1 MGAEGPRATARGE
14 SARVVGARA
23 EGSEFGLESQRR
35 ARRARVR
42 ARAACVAFA
51 GLALA
56 AGVHGCGGGGGGGG
70 SGGSGPSFDLIPGSE
85 VGALEVVLPQ
95 AQSFVLHGT
104 LPLAPGI
111 YPLPGNQSP
120 LGVLDYDGTP
130 LPAQLEI
137 VSRYPSAQDGADVVE
152 VLARVRRDP
161 AKNPGQRAEY
171 RIAAL
176 SNPFTQPSAPSGMSA
191 LTSGP
196 LDLPNSVEQL
206 VSNPS
211 GILISARDC
220 FDNVY
225 FAQPLANG
233 GSKTVLR
240 HGYTKSTV
248 RSYDV
253 MRPLA
258 PVGGAQGTL
267 DHLFGVHAYVST
279 YAGEPVIGLDLR
291 ITNGHDGRSSASS
304 LDDPLGK
311 AYFDGLYVTVPNG
324 WALVHDVNDPAIG
337 TPFVLNNETVF
348 PIVAPLANNKLH
360 VMPSQGQFHR
370 RMALVPIGQEQ
381 RAIDLLDRKG
391 LGFARRGSSSPT
403 SPAWLSWW
411 NSASAR
417 YLPQRTLLPS
427 LAHVGNAAIRNT
439 LSNEYATLLGHMQ
452 NGTGTGGYP
461 VASGALGWAH
471 PYGVSYGG
479 MTGGSEIHIAEGV
492 ETLESASVEGYLNYE
507 LLHRMHS
514 ERHPN
519 VLYALDGE
527 PTSVED
533 WVIDFV
539 GGDYVPMFFYMALL
553 PGNDPFGFNQAEQFQ
568 IQAVAAQG
576 RQPGYEATLL
586 GFAPHD
592 EQHLIRYTRSA
603 KALVWMGND
612 DLAKDDLRMQ
622 AELFR
627 LSWHPY
633 FNTENQH
640 MQSTGMAFA
649 RKTANDYP
657 HKGMDLGRGEGW
669 GIDAAC
675 AAYSTSSPSWRAQVR
690 PWFDLVPDL
699 FRDGQT
705 CAGFLQGTVSGQ
717 MLSGQYRARQ
727 SIEAAILDNALR
739 GVLESVYRD
748 ENAQQVSILKLVL
761 TEAAYG
767 MISPLGWDEVQHAP
781 WSVSAI
787 GPTDINAAVYCGSLP
802 VGAHSAWVDNYQC
815 WPTLGFAHELTGAQA
830 FLQRASEMAGGGDLL
845 DKLQQGGLSNLPN
858 RASLLA
864 LMQQKAGVL
873 P

>member
-1 MGAEGPRATARGE
+1 MGAAGPRASARGE
-14 SARVVGARA
+14 FASVGTAHAKDSGSGLEVRPRAARA
-23 EGSEFGLESQRR
+23 N
-35 ARRARVR
+35 VH
-42 ARAACVAFA
+42 ARAACIAFV

-56 AGVHGCGGGGGGGG
+56 ASVHGCGGGGGGGG
-70 SGGSGPSFDLIPGSE
+70 GGGSGPSFDLIPGSE
-85 VGALEVVLPQ
+85 IGALEVVLPQ

-111 YPLPGNQSP
+111 FPLQSNQTP

-161 AKNPGQRAEY
+161 AKSPGQRAQY

-176 SNPFTQPSAPSGMSA
+176 SNPFTVPSAPSGMAA

-196 LDLPNSVEQL
+196 LDLPSSVEQL

-220 FDNVY
+220 FAHVY
-225 FAQPLANG
+225 FAQPLAGG

-240 HGYTKSTV
+240 HGFAKSTV

-253 MRPLA
+253 MQPIA

-279 YAGEPVIGLDLR
+279 YAGEPVVGLDLR
-291 ITNGHDGRSSASS
+291 ITNGHDGHSASA
-304 LDDPLGK
+304 LDNPLGK
-311 AYFDGLYVTVPNG
+311 VYFDGLYVTVPNG
-324 WALVHDVNDPAIG
+324 WALVHDVDDPAIG

-348 PIVAPLANNKLH
+348 PIVAPLANDKLH

-370 RMALVPIGQEQ
+370 RMALVPVGQEQ

-391 LGFARRGSSSPT
+391 LGFARRGSSAPDA
-403 SPAWLSWW
+403 PAWLSWW

-427 LAHVGNAAIRNT
+427 LEHVGIGNIRNT
-439 LSNEYATLLGHMQ
+439 LANEYGVLLGHMQ
-452 NGTGTGGYP
+452 NGTSSGNYP
-461 VASGALGWAH
+461 IASGVLGWAH

-479 MTGGSEIHIAEGV
+479 MTGGAEIHIAEGV

-507 LLHRMHS
+507 LTHRMHS

-553 PGNDPFGFNQAEQFQ
+553 PGNDPFGFDEVEQFQ
-568 IQAVAAQG
+568 VQAVAGQG
-576 RQPGYEATLL
+576 RQPAYEGALL

-612 DLAKDDLRMQ
+612 DIAKDDLRMQ

-640 MQSTGMAFA
+640 LQSTGMAFA

-657 HKGMDLGRGEGW
+657 HKGLDLGRGEGW
-669 GIDAAC
+669 GIDVTC
-675 AAYSTSSPSWRAQVR
+675 AAYSTSSNAWRAQVR
-690 PWFDLVPDL
+690 PWFDLVPEL

-705 CAGFLQGTVSGQ
+705 CAGFLQATFSGQ
-717 MLSGQYRARQ
+717 MLGGQYRARQ

-739 GVLESVYRD
+739 GVLESVYQG
-748 ENAQQVSILKLVL
+748 EHAQKVAILKLVL

-767 MISPLGWDEVQHAP
+767 MISPLAWDEVQHAP
-781 WSVSAI
+781 WSVSAT
-787 GPTDINAAVYCGSLP
+787 GPFDINLPVYCSSLP
-802 VGAHSAWVDNYQC
+802 ADAHSAWVDNYQC
-815 WPTLGFAHELTGAQA
+815 WPTLGFAHELTGASA
-830 FLQRASEMAGGGDLL
+830 FLSRATEMAGGGVLL
-845 DKLQQGGLSNLPN
+845 DKLQQGGLSNMPN

-864 LMQQKAGVL
+864 LMQQKAGLL